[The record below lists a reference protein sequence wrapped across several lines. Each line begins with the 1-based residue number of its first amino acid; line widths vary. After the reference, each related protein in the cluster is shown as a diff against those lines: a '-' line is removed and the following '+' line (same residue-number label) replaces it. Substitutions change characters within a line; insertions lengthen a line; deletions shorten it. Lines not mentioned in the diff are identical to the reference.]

1 MDALAITG
9 IVVVA
14 WILVIGLGLALVS
27 AARHAD
33 DVEATALRRVRRRL
47 RRRVRSRSQS

>member
-9 IVVVA
+9 IVLVA
-14 WILVIGLGLALVS
+14 WILLIGLGLAMVS

-33 DVEATALRRVRRRL
+33 DVEATSLRRVRRRL
-47 RRRVRSRSQS
+47 SRRARSRSQS